1 MFWLIIG
8 SLGVIFTKY
17 YTAVGSRKLLHRIN
31 QVKLDLDLGHD
42 RRRLKEVRKE
52 GHDIAHDEEGVVQR
66 VRYTKDLIDDLRIR
80 LARADEEAEIVF
92 DMKPIS
98 VIAVIY

>member
-31 QVKLDLDLGHD
+31 QVKLDLEHD

-66 VRYTKDLIDDLRIR
+66 VRYTKDLIDDQRIR

-98 VIAVIY
+98 VPAVIY

>member
-1 MFWLIIG
+1 MFWRIIG

-31 QVKLDLDLGHD
+31 QVKLDLEHD

-98 VIAVIY
+98 VLSVIY

>member
-31 QVKLDLDLGHD
+31 QVKLDLEHD

-66 VRYTKDLIDDLRIR
+66 VRYTKDLIDDQRIR

-98 VIAVIY
+98 VIAVTF

>member
-1 MFWLIIG
+1 MFWRIIG

-31 QVKLDLDLGHD
+31 QVKLDLEHD

-98 VIAVIY
+98 VLAVIY